1 MLLLS
6 KEKLVMLKHKY
17 NRNIL
22 VADSDT
28 YKYKTVNQQLFQ
40 FGITLNYFANKV
52 SSIHIKVG
60 AGKT

>member
-1 MLLLS
+1 
-6 KEKLVMLKHKY
+6 MLKHKY

-22 VADSDT
+22 VADLDT